1 MRIFMKEQTKRTHY
15 YYETFEDFFRASAS
29 SLWEEKTW
37 DNETIKGWLRIAFDD
52 ARIRDYSEE
61 FKHDP
66 YVVKTDPSTL
76 PPY

>member
-1 MRIFMKEQTKRTHY
+1 MKEQKSRNQY

-37 DNETIKGWLRIAFDD
+37 DNETIKSWLKIAFED
-52 ARIRDYSEE
+52 ARIKDYAVE
-61 FKHDP
+61 FERAVEKKA
-66 YVVKTDPSTL
+66 VDPSTL